1 MNAPGR
7 KNIYSKSTIETPEQ
21 TVKFLNTVKFIR
33 TVLELIKVSQLVLGV
48 QFETLNMYFETGLN
62 FDVIRIFFA
71 NQIFIYFIFFFQF
84 YIDFELES
92 YAGAFKY
99 PASIYL
105 FKLNNRHARTRCGM
119 YSSLVIK
126 TPEQRHSS
134 RSGVFIAN
142 FEHI

>member
-71 NQIFIYFIFFFQF
+71 NQIFIYFIFFF
-84 YIDFELES
+84 S
-92 YAGAFKY
+92 
-99 PASIYL
+99 
-105 FKLNNRHARTRCGM
+105 
-119 YSSLVIK
+119 
-126 TPEQRHSS
+126 
-134 RSGVFIAN
+134 FI
-142 FEHI
+142 

>member
-33 TVLELIKVSQLVLGV
+33 AVLELIKVSQLVLGV

-71 NQIFIYFIFFFQF
+71 NQIFIYFIFFF
-84 YIDFELES
+84 S
-92 YAGAFKY
+92 
-99 PASIYL
+99 
-105 FKLNNRHARTRCGM
+105 
-119 YSSLVIK
+119 
-126 TPEQRHSS
+126 
-134 RSGVFIAN
+134 FI
-142 FEHI
+142 

>member
-48 QFETLNMYFETGLN
+48 QFETLNVYFETGLN

-71 NQIFIYFIFFFQF
+71 NQIFIYFIFFF
-84 YIDFELES
+84 S
-92 YAGAFKY
+92 
-99 PASIYL
+99 
-105 FKLNNRHARTRCGM
+105 
-119 YSSLVIK
+119 
-126 TPEQRHSS
+126 
-134 RSGVFIAN
+134 FI
-142 FEHI
+142 

>member
-7 KNIYSKSTIETPEQ
+7 ENVYSKLTIETPEQ

-71 NQIFIYFIFFFQF
+71 NQIFIYFIFFF
-84 YIDFELES
+84 S
-92 YAGAFKY
+92 
-99 PASIYL
+99 
-105 FKLNNRHARTRCGM
+105 
-119 YSSLVIK
+119 
-126 TPEQRHSS
+126 
-134 RSGVFIAN
+134 FI
-142 FEHI
+142 

>member
-1 MNAPGR
+1 MNTPGR

-71 NQIFIYFIFFFQF
+71 NQIFIYFIFFF
-84 YIDFELES
+84 S
-92 YAGAFKY
+92 
-99 PASIYL
+99 
-105 FKLNNRHARTRCGM
+105 
-119 YSSLVIK
+119 
-126 TPEQRHSS
+126 
-134 RSGVFIAN
+134 FI
-142 FEHI
+142 

>member
-7 KNIYSKSTIETPEQ
+7 ENVYSKSTIETPEQ

-71 NQIFIYFIFFFQF
+71 NQIFIYFIFFF
-84 YIDFELES
+84 S
-92 YAGAFKY
+92 
-99 PASIYL
+99 
-105 FKLNNRHARTRCGM
+105 
-119 YSSLVIK
+119 
-126 TPEQRHSS
+126 
-134 RSGVFIAN
+134 FI
-142 FEHI
+142 

>member
-7 KNIYSKSTIETPEQ
+7 ENVYSKSTIETPEQ

-71 NQIFIYFIFFFQF
+71 NQIFIYFIFF
-84 YIDFELES
+84 LS
-92 YAGAFKY
+92 
-99 PASIYL
+99 
-105 FKLNNRHARTRCGM
+105 
-119 YSSLVIK
+119 
-126 TPEQRHSS
+126 
-134 RSGVFIAN
+134 FI
-142 FEHI
+142 

>member
-71 NQIFIYFIFFFQF
+71 NQIFIYFIFF
-84 YIDFELES
+84 LS
-92 YAGAFKY
+92 
-99 PASIYL
+99 
-105 FKLNNRHARTRCGM
+105 
-119 YSSLVIK
+119 
-126 TPEQRHSS
+126 
-134 RSGVFIAN
+134 FI
-142 FEHI
+142 

>member
-7 KNIYSKSTIETPEQ
+7 KNIYSKSAIETPEQ

-71 NQIFIYFIFFFQF
+71 NQIFIYFIFF
-84 YIDFELES
+84 LS
-92 YAGAFKY
+92 
-99 PASIYL
+99 
-105 FKLNNRHARTRCGM
+105 
-119 YSSLVIK
+119 
-126 TPEQRHSS
+126 
-134 RSGVFIAN
+134 FI
-142 FEHI
+142 

>member
-7 KNIYSKSTIETPEQ
+7 KDIYSKSTIETPEQ

-71 NQIFIYFIFFFQF
+71 NQIFIYFIFFF
-84 YIDFELES
+84 S
-92 YAGAFKY
+92 
-99 PASIYL
+99 
-105 FKLNNRHARTRCGM
+105 
-119 YSSLVIK
+119 
-126 TPEQRHSS
+126 
-134 RSGVFIAN
+134 FI
-142 FEHI
+142 

>member
-7 KNIYSKSTIETPEQ
+7 KIIYSKSTIETPEQ

-71 NQIFIYFIFFFQF
+71 NQIFIYFIFFF
-84 YIDFELES
+84 S
-92 YAGAFKY
+92 
-99 PASIYL
+99 
-105 FKLNNRHARTRCGM
+105 
-119 YSSLVIK
+119 
-126 TPEQRHSS
+126 
-134 RSGVFIAN
+134 FI
-142 FEHI
+142 